1 MKQRRIFCIAIP
13 LALIVVAAAV
23 AIPLFSDTDVARKP
37 IPAVV
42 DETFEVGTSA
52 MRAYLNPETGQLEVR
67 KALLSEFELD
77 AETREA
83 LRRDT
88 EGLVMQ
94 HHPDGSVSVN
104 LKGRFQNATIAHID
118 ENGVMTICTDHAHH
132 AQHALDEKISTT
144 QTLEVE

>member
-1 MKQRRIFCIAIP
+1 MKQRRVFHISILFALAAIT
-13 LALIVVAAAV
+13 AAV
-23 AIPLFSDTDVARKP
+23 AIPQFGDSDVALKP
-37 IPAVV
+37 TPAVV
-42 DETFEVGTSA
+42 DQSLDVGTSA

-67 KALLSEFELD
+67 RATASEFELD

-104 LKGRFQNATIAHID
+104 LQGRFQNATVLHKD
-118 ENGVMTICTDHAHH
+118 ENGVMTICTDHAHD
-132 AQHALDEKISTT
+132 AQRVLDEETPTDKTP
-144 QTLEVE
+144 EVE

>member
-1 MKQRRIFCIAIP
+1 MKRRTIFHISIP
-13 LALIVVAAAV
+13 LALVAITAAV
-23 AIPLFSDTDVARKP
+23 AIPLFDDPNEAPKST
-37 IPAVV
+37 PAVV
-42 DETFEVGTSA
+42 DDTFEVGTSA

-67 KALLSEFELD
+67 RASTSEFQLD

-88 EGLVMQ
+88 DGLVMQ

-104 LKGRFQNATIAHID
+104 LQGRFQNATILHKD

-132 AQHALDEKISTT
+132 AQRALDADATT
-144 QTLEVE
+144 DKTPEVK